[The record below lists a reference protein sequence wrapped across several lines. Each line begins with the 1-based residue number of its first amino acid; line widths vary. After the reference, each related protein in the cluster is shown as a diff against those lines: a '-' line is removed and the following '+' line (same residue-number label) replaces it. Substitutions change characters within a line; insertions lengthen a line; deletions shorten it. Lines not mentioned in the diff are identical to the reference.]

1 MVVNSFDLYLA
12 NRLQEKGQTTLDA
25 LALKTKKSVATIRRS
40 IQTLNQYFK
49 PSKQFVIT
57 EAKIIS
63 NMRYRDL
70 ITMIQ
75 NLNLTDFSTT
85 ATERLNYLVCL
96 CVLQQTVNLSQMYD
110 ELAVSQSTKKKDRG
124 TFLTILAQKKL
135 TLTSLPG
142 KGVTITGNEWALRT
156 WACEYLME
164 IIEIDE

>member
-40 IQTLNQYFK
+40 VQTLNQYFK
-49 PSKQFVIT
+49 PSQQFVIT

-85 ATERLNYLVCL
+85 AKERLNYLICL
-96 CVLQQTVNLSQMYD
+96 CVLQKTVN
-110 ELAVSQSTKKKDRG
+110 V
-124 TFLTILAQKKL
+124 
-135 TLTSLPG
+135 
-142 KGVTITGNEWALRT
+142 
-156 WACEYLME
+156 
-164 IIEIDE
+164 

>member
-63 NMRYRDL
+63 NMRYRDSL
-70 ITMIQ
+70 C
-75 NLNLTDFSTT
+75 T
-85 ATERLNYLVCL
+85 ATNR
-96 CVLQQTVNLSQMYD
+96 
-110 ELAVSQSTKKKDRG
+110 
-124 TFLTILAQKKL
+124 
-135 TLTSLPG
+135 
-142 KGVTITGNEWALRT
+142 
-156 WACEYLME
+156 
-164 IIEIDE
+164 